1 MRERE
6 RERESE
12 RELLKQEEG
21 GKVTKRGN
29 VIEEVSKRLFQE
41 R

>member
-1 MRERE
+1 MRERVTQA
-6 RERESE
+6 RR
-12 RELLKQEEG
+12 G